1 MISTQIAK
9 SGLFRFTVCPF
20 PAFIT
25 ILANAEIVSSR
36 WMLLLFLDLYITLN
50 CNSIKSNL
58 LVLTLYR
65 AKILTM
71 HFDFDPVQEIVWSR
85 VTKFV
90 TVENV
95 TDWEAKISRRQSN
108 LRNHLQLSWSMMH
121 IYREVKLKIGGMTKL
136 NSNKHFLHFK
146 CHAQEHNTL
155 SWSGLDS
162 SHTFQSACYWLDHFV
177 ALFTPM

>member
-108 LRNHLQLSWSMMH
+108 LRIHLQLFWSIMH
-121 IYREVKLKIGGMTKL
+121 IYREVKLKIGGMTNWTPTNISCILSVMLKNTTHCL
-136 NSNKHFLHFK
+136 DQGLTQAIPFNLH
-146 CHAQEHNTL
+146 AT
-155 SWSGLDS
+155 D
-162 SHTFQSACYWLDHFV
+162 
-177 ALFTPM
+177 